1 LQVSFGDA
9 TEEASVDLFGGAGGQ
24 YEADL
29 DDVASETGNEEMW
42 KITDSGL
49 IFEVGTEKDE
59 PDEQGEDHQ
68 VSVEVS
74 GAKFDDVPAFKML
87 ASIGLAKIPNEKG
100 CGIRIHFTTSTWQIR
115 YPTGEKQSTAR
126 TFGEH
131 VKGKGK
137 VSCATALLEC
147 LLWSW
152 RQHRVKHPSCPVC
165 TERIK
170 MLEGALAVDLGKDL
184 EA

>member
-1 LQVSFGDA
+1 MSFGDA

-87 ASIGLAKIPNEKG
+87 ASIGLAKIPNGKG
-100 CGIRIHFTTSTWQIR
+100 CGIGIHFTTSTWQIR

-126 TFGEH
+126 TWGTCEGQR
-131 VKGKGK
+131 KG
-137 VSCATALLEC
+137 VMRDCAIRMPFVVMAPAPCETPILSCLYRAHQNA
-147 LLWSW
+147 
-152 RQHRVKHPSCPVC
+152 
-165 TERIK
+165 
-170 MLEGALAVDLGKDL
+170 
-184 EA
+184 